1 MKKVLLLLVFSVL
14 TFALLLIRSQG
25 AFAQSQSNVL
35 SGSVRDSASGNP
47 LAGVSV
53 FLNSTSKGTVT
64 RADGSFVLPGIPPGR
79 YQMIIS
85 AIGYETIVL
94 EISSRNLPPALK
106 IALRVKA
113 AELEAFTVEPYMKD
127 GWQRFGKFFLDNF
140 IGTTDNAS
148 SCSIKNRNVLRF
160 HFYKKSN
167 KMSVTAT
174 DPLII
179 ENKALGYDLEYR
191 LERFVVDYSSNIVS
205 YYGYPL
211 FREMT
216 ADFSSTQQKWEERR
230 RLAYMGSLM
239 HFMRTLY
246 KNQLQSEGFIVEHEI
261 NVPNVEKQ
269 RVKAI
274 YRPNITKTDSIP
286 IDTLHHYWEV
296 LRQPDFFTPRVR
308 SYDGLLTIHPDGIR
322 SLYFTGD
329 CTVIFGNGH
338 LGIAYKESQLRLME
352 PVSIEIGE
360 NGSYYPSQ
368 VILTLGNWSKTETIA
383 NLLPRDYEMY
393 GPASH

>member
-1 MKKVLLLLVFSVL
+1 MKKVLLLLVFSLL
-14 TFALLLIRSQG
+14 TVFLLLIRSQG

-64 RADGSFVLPGIPPGR
+64 RADGTFVLPGIPPGR
-79 YQMIIS
+79 YQMVIS

-191 LERFVVDYSSNIVS
+191 LERFVVDYTSNIVS
-205 YYGYPL
+205 Y
-211 FREMT
+211 
-216 ADFSSTQQKWEERR
+216 
-230 RLAYMGSLM
+230 
-239 HFMRTLY
+239 
-246 KNQLQSEGFIVEHEI
+246 
-261 NVPNVEKQ
+261 
-269 RVKAI
+269 
-274 YRPNITKTDSIP
+274 
-286 IDTLHHYWEV
+286 
-296 LRQPDFFTPRVR
+296 
-308 SYDGLLTIHPDGIR
+308 
-322 SLYFTGD
+322 
-329 CTVIFGNGH
+329 
-338 LGIAYKESQLRLME
+338 
-352 PVSIEIGE
+352 
-360 NGSYYPSQ
+360 
-368 VILTLGNWSKTETIA
+368 
-383 NLLPRDYEMY
+383 
-393 GPASH
+393 

>member
-1 MKKVLLLLVFSVL
+1 MTLFLFSIL
-14 TFALLLIRSQG
+14 SQG
-25 AFAQSQSNVL
+25 LYAQSQNNGVSGSVL
-35 SGSVRDSASGNP
+35 SGAVRDSSSGNP

-64 RADGSFVLPGIPPGR
+64 RADGTFILSGIPPGR
-79 YQMIIS
+79 YQVVIS
-85 AIGYETIVL
+85 AIGYETRIM

-106 IALRVKA
+106 IALHVKA
-113 AELEAFTVEPYMKD
+113 AELEAFVVEPYMKD

-140 IGTTDNAS
+140 IGMTDNAS
-148 SCSIKNRNVLRF
+148 SCRIKNRNVLRF

-167 KMSVTAT
+167 RMSVTAT

-191 LERFVVDYSSNIVS
+191 LERFLVDYNTNIIS

-211 FREMT
+211 FREMSS
-216 ADFSSTQQKWEERR
+216 DFSSTRQKWEERR

-246 KNQLQSEGFIVEHEI
+246 KNQLQSEGFIVEHEM
-261 NVPNVEKQ
+261 NVVNAEKQ
-269 RVKAI
+269 RVKDL
-274 YRPNITKTDSIP
+274 YHPNISPTDSIP

-296 LRQPDFFTPRVR
+296 LRQPDFYTSRVR
-308 SYDGLLTIHPDGIR
+308 SYDGLLTIHPDQTR
-322 SLYFTGD
+322 TLYFTGD
-329 CTVIFGNGH
+329 CTVIFGNGRM
-338 LGIAYKESQLRLME
+338 GIAYNESQLRLLE
-352 PVSIEIGE
+352 PVAIEIGE

-368 VILTLGNWSKTETIA
+368 VILTLGNWSRTETIA

-393 GPASH
+393 GPTSN